1 MIFGLHAFGEA
12 VMELIMNKNFGIIGI
27 GLIGG
32 SIAKTLRKTYPDCTI
47 TVYNRGK
54 EARKLALDDG
64 TANVAT
70 NKVDETFNACDYIFL
85 CTPVEHNTTYLSQLK
100 DIIKDDCIITDVGS
114 AKGNIHKVVSEL
126 DMKENFI
133 GGHPMAGSEK
143 TGYENSHNHM
153 LENAFYAI
161 TPTDKVSKEKVAE
174 YKQIVT
180 DMGAIPIIFSP
191 EEHDHTVATISHLP
205 HLIASSL
212 VNLVKDNDSKEE
224 YMKTLAAGG
233 FKGITRIASS
243 SADMWEQ
250 ICMTN
255 SEEIS
260 TMLQKYIDSLKSVK
274 DELDSKDAPAIH
286 DMFVESKDYR
296 DNIDNLSNS
305 IILNHFTLFCDIVD
319 ESGAIATIA
328 TILATNGVNIR
339 NIGIVHNR
347 EFEEGVLRIT
357 FHKQDDADKAYE
369 QLVKHKYSVIKRY
382 E

>member
-1 MIFGLHAFGEA
+1 
-12 VMELIMNKNFGIIGI
+12 MNKNFGFIGI

-32 SIAKTLRKTYPDCTI
+32 SIAKTLRKVYPDCTI
-47 TVYNRGK
+47 SAYNRG
-54 EARKLALDDG
+54 EDARIQAKADG
-64 TANVAT
+64 TANVVT
-70 NKVDETFNACDYIFL
+70 DKVDDTFKDCDYIFL
-85 CTPVEHNTTYLSQLK
+85 CTPVEKNTEYLQVLK

-114 AKGNIHKVVSEL
+114 VKGNIHKVVAEL
-126 DMKENFI
+126 YMEDNFI

-161 TPTDKVSKEKVAE
+161 TPTEKSPADKVDE

-180 DMGAIPIIFSP
+180 DMGAIPIIFTP

-260 TMLQKYIDSLKSVK
+260 KMLEKYIESLSEVK
-274 DELDSKDAPAIH
+274 DELDNHRAKEIH

-369 QLVKHKYSVIKRY
+369 QLVKHRYNVIKRY

>member
-1 MIFGLHAFGEA
+1 
-12 VMELIMNKNFGIIGI
+12 MNKNFGFIGI

-32 SIAKTLRKTYPDCTI
+32 SIAKTLRKVYPSCNI
-47 TVYNRGK
+47 TVYNRS
-54 EARKLALDDG
+54 EDARKLVMEDG
-64 TANVAT
+64 TANVVCD
-70 NKVDETFNACDYIFL
+70 KVDDTFKDCDYIFL
-85 CTPVEHNTTYLSQLK
+85 CAPVEKNITFLAELK
-100 DIIKDDCIITDVGS
+100 DLIKDDCIITDVGS
-114 AKGNIHKVVSEL
+114 VKGNIHKAVKEL
-126 DMKENFI
+126 NMEESFI

-153 LENAFYAI
+153 FENAFYAI
-161 TPTDKVSKEKVAE
+161 TPTDKVSEDKVYE
-174 YKQIVT
+174 YKKIVT

-205 HLIASSL
+205 HLIATSL

-250 ICMTN
+250 ICMAN
-255 SEEIS
+255 SDEIS
-260 TMLQKYIDSLKSVK
+260 KMLQKYIESLQNVK
-274 DELDSKDAPAIH
+274 NEIDEKNADNIH
-286 DMFVESKDYR
+286 EMFVEGKDYR

-357 FHKQDDADKAYE
+357 FHKQDDADMAYE
-369 QLVKHKYSVIKRY
+369 QLVKHRYNVIKRY

>member
-1 MIFGLHAFGEA
+1 MANAFGEA

-47 TVYNRGK
+47 SVYNRGE
-54 EARKLALDDG
+54 EARKLALEDG

-70 NKVDETFNACDYIFL
+70 DKVDETFNACDYIFL

-114 AKGNIHKVVSEL
+114 VKGNIHKAVNEL
-126 DMKENFI
+126 DMEENFI

-161 TPTDKVSKEKVAE
+161 TPTDEVSKEKVAE

-180 DMGAIPIIFSP
+180 DMGAIPIVFSP

-260 TMLQKYIDSLKSVK
+260 KMLQKYIDSLKSVK

-286 DMFVESKDYR
+286 EMFVESKDYR

>member
-1 MIFGLHAFGEA
+1 
-12 VMELIMNKNFGIIGI
+12 MNKNFGIIGI

-47 TVYNRGK
+47 TVYNRGE
-54 EARKLALDDG
+54 EARKLALEDG

-70 NKVDETFNACDYIFL
+70 DKVDETFNACDYIFL
-85 CTPVEHNTTYLSQLK
+85 CTPVEQNTSYLSQLK
-100 DIIKDDCIITDVGS
+100 YIIKDDCIITDVGS
-114 AKGNIHKVVSEL
+114 VKGNIHKAVKEL
-126 DMKENFI
+126 DMEENFI

-153 LENAFYAI
+153 FENAFYAI

-250 ICMTN
+250 ICMSN

-260 TMLQKYIDSLKSVK
+260 KMLQKYIDSLKSVK
-274 DELDSKDAPAIH
+274 DEIDSKDAPAIH
-286 DMFVESKDYR
+286 EMFVESKDYR